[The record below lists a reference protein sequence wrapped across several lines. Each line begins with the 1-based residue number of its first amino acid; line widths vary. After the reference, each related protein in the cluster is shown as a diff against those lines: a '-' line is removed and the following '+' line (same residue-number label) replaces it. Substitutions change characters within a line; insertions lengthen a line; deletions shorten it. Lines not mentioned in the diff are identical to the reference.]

1 MINIMILDL
10 SKPSRIVEWIDK
22 EGNKH
27 LIETYVYGNGSFI
40 SIKKVNG
47 FKQD

>member
-1 MINIMILDL
+1 MILDM
-10 SKPSRIVEWIDK
+10 STPTRTIEWKDI

-27 LIETYVYGNGSFI
+27 LIETYIYNNGCFI

-47 FKQD
+47 KILK